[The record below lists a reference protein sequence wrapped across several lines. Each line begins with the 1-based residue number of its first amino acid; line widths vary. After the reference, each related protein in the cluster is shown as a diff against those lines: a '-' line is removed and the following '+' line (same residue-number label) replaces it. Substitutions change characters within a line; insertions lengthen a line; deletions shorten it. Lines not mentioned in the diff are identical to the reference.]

1 MADDIT
7 RYDPTDDNDK
17 PVFTDALAAAFAAL
31 RAKLKTVALSGS
43 YNDLTDT
50 PNLSAV
56 ATSGA
61 YSDLSGTP
69 NLATVATSG
78 AYSDLSG
85 TPNLASVATSGS
97 YNDLTDIPT
106 PLTTSEATDM
116 VNSIFA

>member
-17 PVFTDALAAAFAAL
+17 PVFTNALAAAFTAL
-31 RAKLKTVALSGS
+31 RAKLKNVALTGS
-43 YNDLTDT
+43 YNDLADT
-50 PNLSAV
+50 PS
-56 ATSGA
+56 
-61 YSDLSGTP
+61 
-69 NLATVATSG
+69 LATVATSG
-78 AYSDLSG
+78 AYGDLSG

-97 YNDLTDIPT
+97 YNDLVDIPA